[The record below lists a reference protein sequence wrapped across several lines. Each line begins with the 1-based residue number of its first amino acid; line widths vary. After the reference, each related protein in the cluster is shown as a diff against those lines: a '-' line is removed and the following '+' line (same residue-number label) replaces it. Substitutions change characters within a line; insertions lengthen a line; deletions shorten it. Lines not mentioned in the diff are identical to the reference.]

1 MLYMKCP
8 TCKQLLGDRQLIY
21 EQLNEFIHK
30 EYNLGNIDEEQFNK
44 LKKEL
49 VNSLNLDRYCCK
61 MRLMTYTQMVDML
74 K

>member
-1 MLYMKCP
+1 MKCP